1 MLNATSYVTLKPD
14 VMGLQITGPNYLNLK
29 SRCVYTYGNNLK
41 IKFCYTLGIMNFN
54 P

>member
-14 VMGLQITGPNYLNLK
+14 VLGLLITGRSYLNSK

-41 IKFCYTLGIMNFN
+41 IKVLYTLSIMKFN
-54 P
+54 S